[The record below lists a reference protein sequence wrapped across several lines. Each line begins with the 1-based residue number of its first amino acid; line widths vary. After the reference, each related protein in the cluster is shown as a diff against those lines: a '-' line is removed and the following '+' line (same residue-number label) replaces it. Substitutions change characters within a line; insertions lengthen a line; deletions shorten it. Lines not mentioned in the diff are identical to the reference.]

1 MTRPAEAQMNS
12 WRQAWAGRPRAPSVA
27 GMGLYQVTCASTEI
41 CAADGML
48 SHVKRIGL
56 AGPDAPNTADV
67 GVARLMLSSGDT
79 LTVGDRGDEAAELRK
94 GRCPACGAP
103 TLRTRKKDA
112 EDLSSLPPCG

>member
-1 MTRPAEAQMNS
+1 
-12 WRQAWAGRPRAPSVA
+12 
-27 GMGLYQVTCASTEI
+27 MGLYRVTCASTET
-41 CAADGML
+41 CPADGTL
-48 SHVKRIGL
+48 THVARIGL
-56 AGPDAPNTADV
+56 AGPDAPTIADV

-112 EDLSSLPPCG
+112 EDLSTLAGCN